1 MDRLYENPLS
11 RLGGLLP
18 AFNINIHHI
27 HDRSACITNK
37 QYTFMIKCNV
47 TVCGVMSRDA
57 ILRNGKEGKQ
67 FVSMTL
73 QTAIHGKDGQCGT
86 VEISVSQDGTQ
97 EESAR
102 LRSGMRVKATGML
115 VPKHRGDKTYLNLS
129 ADSIVPAGADET
141 DSLKGELTFRGK
153 VGKTIDE
160 RTDKNGKPFFS
171 FSAFSAE
178 KVNDNFEYLWVRFF
192 CFGKQRE
199 AWLQP
204 GTKIDA
210 KGEMELSLYNG
221 KADITCRAEEI
232 TQYVP
237 TPNNN

>member
-1 MDRLYENPLS
+1 
-11 RLGGLLP
+11 
-18 AFNINIHHI
+18 
-27 HDRSACITNK
+27 
-37 QYTFMIKCNV
+37 
-47 TVCGVMSRDA
+47 MSRDA

-129 ADSIVPAGADET
+129 AHSIVPAGADET

>member
-1 MDRLYENPLS
+1 
-11 RLGGLLP
+11 
-18 AFNINIHHI
+18 
-27 HDRSACITNK
+27 
-37 QYTFMIKCNV
+37 MIKCNV